1 MSPRWDDAVRVVG
14 SAVLAAAC
22 SNVNLFQSVLAT
34 VLVFDVGCHVCFP
47 KKSKPDHGLTTGPV
61 KPPLLLSA
69 VE

>member
-1 MSPRWDDAVRVVG
+1 MLV
-14 SAVLAAAC
+14 AAC
-22 SNVNLFQSVLAT
+22 SNVSLFQSVLAT
-34 VLVFDVGCHVCFP
+34 VLVFYVGCHVCFP